1 MERRRMQARIFQLTS
16 FFLFFFFLKKPPCI
30 VVLFMYQRGLAG
42 LPDILDSYTQLP
54 LL

>member
-16 FFLFFFFLKKPPCI
+16 FFYFFFLKKPPCI
-30 VVLFMYQRGLAG
+30 VVLSMYQRGLAG